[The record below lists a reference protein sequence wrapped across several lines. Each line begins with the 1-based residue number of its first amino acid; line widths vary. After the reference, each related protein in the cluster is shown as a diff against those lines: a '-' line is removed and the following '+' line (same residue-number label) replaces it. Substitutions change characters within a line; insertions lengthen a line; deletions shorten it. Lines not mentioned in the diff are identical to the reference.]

1 MAKKATKKEHKN
13 AKRSHNKKIHKAL
26 DSENNVEDL
35 NSQLKKLNLC
45 TKDITGDGNCLF
57 RALSDQYYGRD
68 SKHKVIRQEI
78 CRYLKENEEI
88 YKFFVEDDQ
97 SFDSHLNNMQQDG
110 TFGGNMELAAF
121 AKLYKVDIK
130 VYQPGLIYVI
140 KGVDEGEEEEEDEE
154 EPRQVL
160 HIAYHD
166 WEHYSSVRNVDG
178 PFTGPPEIKEER
190 VQKEEQDDEGKEE
203 DVLDSKEKVILNAC
217 PDVSIYMIRRM
228 LKKYKGDT
236 DKVIDRFY
244 ELRVTEKDKDIH
256 LKERLEID
264 NDGNVEHLP
273 LPEQGEE
280 KGEEKDEEKDTEEKD
295 KEEIE
300 KDKERDK
307 ETTEKEKPKKM
318 SASERKKEAKRRQ
331 KEAKLM
337 KERAKAARR
346 AQREKEEEK
355 STNEPQTMKEL
366 CI

>member
-1 MAKKATKKEHKN
+1 MMIKA
-13 AKRSHNKKIHKAL
+13 
-26 DSENNVEDL
+26 
-35 NSQLKKLNLC
+35 
-45 TKDITGDGNCLF
+45 
-57 RALSDQYYGRD
+57 
-68 SKHKVIRQEI
+68 HKVWFIHLSIIR
-78 CRYLKENEEI
+78 
-88 YKFFVEDDQ
+88 
-97 SFDSHLNNMQQDG
+97 
-110 TFGGNMELAAF
+110 
-121 AKLYKVDIK
+121 
-130 VYQPGLIYVI
+130 YVI
-140 KGVDEGEEEEEDEE
+140 KGVDEGEEEEEEE

-178 PFTGPPEIKEER
+178 PFVGPPEIKEER

-203 DVLDSKEKVILNAC
+203 DMLDSKEKVILNAC

-264 NDGNVEHLP
+264 NDGNVDHLP

-295 KEEIE
+295 KEEPGKE
-300 KDKERDK
+300 KDKKTDK

-346 AQREKEEEK
+346 VQREKEEEK

>member
-1 MAKKATKKEHKN
+1 MIITAHEV
-13 AKRSHNKKIHKAL
+13 RLIH
-26 DSENNVEDL
+26 
-35 NSQLKKLNLC
+35 
-45 TKDITGDGNCLF
+45 
-57 RALSDQYYGRD
+57 LSI
-68 SKHKVIRQEI
+68 IR
-78 CRYLKENEEI
+78 
-88 YKFFVEDDQ
+88 
-97 SFDSHLNNMQQDG
+97 
-110 TFGGNMELAAF
+110 
-121 AKLYKVDIK
+121 
-130 VYQPGLIYVI
+130 YVI
-140 KGVDEGEEEEEDEE
+140 KGVDEGEEEEEEE

-166 WEHYSSVRNVDG
+166 WEHYSSVRNVEG

-203 DVLDSKEKVILNAC
+203 EVLDSKEKVILNAC

-264 NDGNVEHLP
+264 NDGNVDHLP

-300 KDKERDK
+300 KDKEEPGKEKGKETDK

-331 KEAKLM
+331 KEAKLI

-346 AQREKEEEK
+346 VQREKEEEK